1 MKKQALAL
9 FMAVILALQL
19 TGCNARKADGNITAS
34 NRTQSSIKEL
44 FNSAR
49 KDKEDL
55 EKTVIDEKELQDEE
69 LADKTLDEEKTD
81 KEEDVRY
88 QDDYYEYVNQN
99 LLSKIELSAT
109 DAHWDWF
116 SELNAVVSSEM
127 EDIIEELANDNKTY
141 ERGVRNRKLRTCT
154 SV

>member
-1 MKKQALAL
+1 MLFRYKYISQDVEVILNSSLGQQESIQEKLYWIKVHEKERLADMKKQALAL

-109 DAHWDWF
+109 DAH
-116 SELNAVVSSEM
+116 
-127 EDIIEELANDNKTY
+127 
-141 ERGVRNRKLRTCT
+141 
-154 SV
+154 